1 MTRYLATAAAVAGL
15 AAAVGCQGGAPTL
28 FGYKLGAGALYD
40 PNVQTV
46 YVPTFSNRAFQTTPS
61 RGLEVDLQREV
72 VRQIGQRT
80 KFKVVSDP
88 ERADTELLANVV
100 GLDKTVQNRNQ
111 QNLIREADMVLSVD
125 VLWRD
130 LRSGEVLSA
139 PKRGRQPGPA
149 GVPVIPADSPPVFDP
164 TNPAPPPPEVVQF
177 ALPTRLVATGRE
189 LPELGES
196 TTTAEQRAV
205 RAMAI
210 QIVQMMERP
219 W

>member
-1 MTRYLATAAAVAGL
+1 MTRLLTTAAAVAGL
-15 AAAVGCQGGAPTL
+15 AAAVGCQGGPPTL
-28 FGYKLGAGALYD
+28 FGYKLGAGAVYD
-40 PNVQTV
+40 PNIQTV
-46 YVPTFSNRAFQTTPS
+46 YVPTFSNRAFQTTPY

-72 VRQIGQRT
+72 VRQIGLRT
-80 KFKVVSDP
+80 KFKVISDP

-100 GLDKTVQNRNQ
+100 GIDKSVLNRNQ
-111 QNLIREADMVLSVD
+111 QNLIREADLVLTAD

-130 LRSGEVLSA
+130 LRSGVVLA
-139 PKRGRQPGPA
+139 PPNGAGPPGPA
-149 GVPVIPADSPPVFDP
+149 GVPVIPADPPPVFDP
-164 TNPAPPPPEVVQF
+164 TTPAPPPPDVVQY
-177 ALPTRLVATGRE
+177 APPTRLVATGRE

-196 TTTAEQRAV
+196 STTAEQRAV